1 MSTFVVRFFEERPG
15 GCRGRIRHVAS
26 GEESVFA
33 DERGLLAFFDRMKFL
48 GALVRDDEESPG
60 TDRDAPPDNGIPPRR
75 ARPGRDGRTDRPPGS
90 GRTDPSTRSSAGRR
104 RRSSTART
112 SNPNSGGGLS

>member
-1 MSTFVVRFFEERPG
+1 MSTFVVRFFEEHPG

-48 GALVRDDEESPG
+48 GTLVRDDEESP
-60 TDRDAPPDNGIPPRR
+60 DPERDAPPEDGIPPRR
-75 ARPGRDGRTDRPPGS
+75 ARSGRTGRTDRSPGS
-90 GRTDPSTRSSAGRR
+90 GEPGPSAQSSSGRR
-104 RRSSTART
+104 RRDSTARR
-112 SNPNSGGGLS
+112 SNPTTGGGLS